1 MVRNHKCKEIKG
13 QDDNRLTRRMGSFV
27 GLFEGEDVTGGSV
40 GLGVTT
46 SGSEGL
52 IDGDFDG
59 DTEGLSDG

>member
-1 MVRNHKCKEIKG
+1 
-13 QDDNRLTRRMGSFV
+13 MGSFV

>member
-1 MVRNHKCKEIKG
+1 M
-13 QDDNRLTRRMGSFV
+13 FV

-59 DTEGLSDG
+59 DTEGLSDGLCDIRKEVNKRRRS

>member
-13 QDDNRLTRRMGSFV
+13 QDDNKLTGRVGFKV

>member
-1 MVRNHKCKEIKG
+1 M
-13 QDDNRLTRRMGSFV
+13 
-27 GLFEGEDVTGGSV
+27 TGGSV

-59 DTEGLSDG
+59 DTEGLSDGLCDIRKEVKEEEEVGRS